1 MVVTSR
7 ASKIKRIK
15 FFLDRRSKLMNS
27 KLPFEEE
34 FSDKETSIRVFSK
47 DLDSHDLLWHR
58 DDEERKIIVI
68 KSSGWQIQLD
78 NSIPTML
85 NDGDEVIIKRGEWH
99 RVIMGYD
106 DLIIKIIR
114 SYDE

>member
-68 KSSGWQIQLD
+68 KSSGWQIQFD

-85 NDGDEVIIKRGEWH
+85 NDGDEMIIKRGEWH

>member
-15 FFLDRRSKLMNS
+15 FFLDRRSKIMNN
-27 KLPFEEE
+27 KFPFEEE
-34 FSDKETSIRVFSK
+34 FSDKNTSIRIFSK
-47 DLDSHDLLWHR
+47 DLEGHDLLWHR

-68 KSSGWQIQLD
+68 NSGGWQIQLD
-78 NSIPTML
+78 NSVPTIL
-85 NDGDEVIIKRGEWH
+85 CDGDEVTIKRGEWH